1 MSISEVLW
9 SWIPTCGWVKTC
21 FFPYRR
27 GVWTSSIAWTHHD
40 RSHESVD
47 PVDAFFLLGSNGVIP
62 MGVPMGV
69 PLYRW
74 MFFLMEHAWKCYKC
88 GDTPQETSIC
98 QEAKG
103 DDYMYILYDI
113 YIYIY
118 YVSVTNSKIDLN
130 LKFVTWSA
138 RYWYESIHQSY
149 PHIPASMR
157 QCPIRMFFLLT
168 SLLTVN
174 RKLWQ
179 FLVLISFSACIY
191 IYIHMMYVV

>member
-1 MSISEVLW
+1 MLW

-98 QEAKG
+98 QKAKG
-103 DDYMYILYDI
+103 DNYMYILYDI
-113 YIYIY
+113 YILCICHQLKDWFESEVCHL
-118 YVSVTNSKIDLN
+118 VSTILVREYTSVISPYPRFHETVSNQDVL
-130 LKFVTWSA
+130 FVDF
-138 RYWYESIHQSY
+138 
-149 PHIPASMR
+149 P
-157 QCPIRMFFLLT
+157 
-168 SLLTVN
+168 VN
-174 RKLWQ
+174 RKPQTLA
-179 FLVLISFSACIY
+179 ISGAD
-191 IYIHMMYVV
+191 

>member
-98 QEAKG
+98 QKAKG
-103 DDYMYILYDI
+103 DNYMYILYDI
-113 YIYIY
+113 YIYIMY
-118 YVSVTNSKIDLN
+118 LSPTQRLIWI
-130 LKFVTWSA
+130 WSLSLGQHDTGT
-138 RYWYESIHQSY
+138 RVYIS
-149 PHIPASMR
+149 HIP
-157 QCPIRMFFLLT
+157 
-168 SLLTVN
+168 
-174 RKLWQ
+174 
-179 FLVLISFSACIY
+179 ISPLPWDSVQSGCSFCWLPC
-191 IYIHMMYVV
+191 